1 MTFIEYILLQHACEV
16 KLLFFIN
23 MNLMFYGILGLYLFF
38 LKENMSNQIERAK
51 MLWRCRRGMLELDL
65 LLERFMAEG
74 YDSLTPEQLAIFKRL
89 LEEPDPDLF
98 AWLMGA
104 SEPSLPEFK
113 SFISWFRAGFC
124 KSIF

>member
-1 MTFIEYILLQHACEV
+1 MHMI
-16 KLLFFIN
+16 
-23 MNLMFYGILGLYLFF
+23 FYVILGFSLFF
-38 LKENMSNQIERAK
+38 LTENMSHQIERAK

-98 AWLMGA
+98 AWLMGSA
-104 SEPSLPEFK
+104 EPSLPEFK

>member
-23 MNLMFYGILGLYLFF
+23 MNLMCYGLGGLYLFF

>member
-1 MTFIEYILLQHACEV
+1 MHW
-16 KLLFFIN
+16 
-23 MNLMFYGILGLYLFF
+23 MFYGILAFYLFF
-38 LKENMSNQIERAK
+38 LIENMSNQIERAK

-74 YDSLTPEQLAIFKRL
+74 YDNLTPEQLAIFKRL